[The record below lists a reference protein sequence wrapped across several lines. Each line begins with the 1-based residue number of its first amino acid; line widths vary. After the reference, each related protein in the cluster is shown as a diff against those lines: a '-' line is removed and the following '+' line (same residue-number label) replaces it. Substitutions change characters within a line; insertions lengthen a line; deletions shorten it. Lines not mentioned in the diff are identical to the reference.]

1 MAKQIIL
8 EGLPVTAQVDDV
20 AMNGDRPNILLISV
34 DQMRAD
40 ILGING
46 HPFVQTPQID
56 QLALSGINFRSAM
69 SECPVC
75 CPARRIIMTGR
86 DPFGVEM
93 FYNRDLQPFP
103 QEPKLAELLS
113 GAGYQCH
120 AVGKMHV
127 WPPRLRMGFHD
138 IELNEEG
145 RTAGHTY
152 PDDYTQFLLDNNL
165 GAVANSH
172 GLGNNQY
179 GYRPSPVPEYATS
192 TGWTADRAMR
202 FLRRRDPERP
212 FFLYASFDR
221 PHPPATP
228 PAEFYDLYRDTV
240 FPDPVV
246 GDWVDAK
253 PLPRREAMHYS
264 QNWAQWSG
272 RPHVIQE
279 WMRGYAA
286 MCTHID
292 SRIGQLIGTLR
303 ETQVLAN
310 TWIIFV
316 ADHGDHCM
324 DHQLLS
330 KGDFFAGSCNVP
342 YFLTPAET
350 WMNRVRHEVIS
361 TVDRHPVGLQD
372 VLPTL
377 CELAGVT
384 PPDDIPGRSLLP
396 FFSETDPEWREVVC
410 GVVGSAFGAQDG
422 RYKYCWMGDTDDE
435 FLFDQV
441 EDPKDCHD
449 LADDKSYAEVKGSL
463 RKALYS
469 WLQANGDEHA
479 GVDDLVTVMLERRGD
494 GVGHRANHWNNRG
507 WR

>member
-1 MAKQIIL
+1 MSKQIIH
-8 EGLPVTAQVDDV
+8 EGLPVTAGVDDL
-20 AMNGDRPNILLISV
+20 GISGPLPNILVIST

-40 ILGING
+40 VLGING
-46 HPFVQTPQID
+46 HPIVQTPHID
-56 QLALSGINFRSAM
+56 QLALSGINFRGAM

-75 CPARRIIMTGR
+75 CPARRVLMTGR

-103 QEPKLAELLS
+103 QGPKLAELLA

-120 AVGKMHV
+120 GVGKMHV

-145 RTAGHTY
+145 RTAGHVY
-152 PDDYTQFLLDNNL
+152 PDDYTQFLLDEGL
-165 GAVANSH
+165 GHVANAH

-179 GYRPSPVPEYATS
+179 GYRPSPVPEHATS

-202 FLRRRDPERP
+202 FLRRRDPACP
-212 FFLYASFDR
+212 FFLYVSFDR

-228 PAEFYDLYRDTV
+228 PAEYYDLYRDVT
-240 FPDPVV
+240 FPAPVI

-253 PLPRREAMHYS
+253 PLSRRAAMYQS
-264 QNWAQWSG
+264 ANWEQWSG
-272 RPHVIQE
+272 RPDVTQQ
-279 WMRGYAA
+279 WLRGYAA

-292 SRIGQLIGTLR
+292 ARIGQLLGTLR

-310 TWIIFV
+310 TWILFV

-324 DHQLLS
+324 DHRLLA
-330 KGDFFAGSCNVP
+330 KGDFFVGSCGIP
-342 YFLTPAET
+342 FLVAPADT
-350 WMNRVRHEVIS
+350 WMGRVRHETIS
-361 TVDRHPVGLQD
+361 TVDHHPVGLQD

-377 CELAGVT
+377 CDLAGVA

-396 FFSETDPEWREVVC
+396 HFTNEDVRWRDVLC
-410 GVVGSAFGAQDG
+410 GVVGSAFAAQDG
-422 RYKYCWMGDTDDE
+422 RHKYCWMGDDGSE
-435 FLFDQV
+435 FLFDLID
-441 EDPKDCHD
+441 DPKDCHD
-449 LADDKSYAEVKGSL
+449 LADDPAHADTRARL
-463 RKALYS
+463 RAALYA
-469 WLQANGDEHA
+469 WLRANGDAHA
-479 GVDDLVTVMLERRGD
+479 GADDLTTVMVEKSGE
-494 GVGHRANHWNNRG
+494 GVGHRASHWNNRG